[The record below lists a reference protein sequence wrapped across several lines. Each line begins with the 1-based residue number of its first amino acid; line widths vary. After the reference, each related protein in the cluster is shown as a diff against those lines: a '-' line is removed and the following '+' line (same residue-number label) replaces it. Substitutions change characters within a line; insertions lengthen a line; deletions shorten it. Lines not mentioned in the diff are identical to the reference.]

1 METEPA
7 PRVACSPNVA
17 EELRDALPA
26 PPAASGAAQRLRGL
40 EPCSAGA
47 SRGAAACSGLCMGS
61 AALWR
66 APSGHQPPAQGH
78 RSLLELALL
87 LEPWEWMGF
96 PWEWT
101 GFPWEWMGFPS
112 PRLSPSL
119 LGDRSGAGQP
129 RPRSAGCAAGRAPP
143 FPAQKEEMQRTGWAG
158 HTAPSELACFD
169 ASMLL
174 QGNLDR
180 GPANSFP
187 TTPPSPNGDGAG
199 SKPPGS
205 VAKCQRLRTSLVLA
219 RAVVPPLLSA
229 RLSLLDALQ
238 QWDGS
243 KPVPLPGEQHC
254 GGFHQVWIQLR
265 CGATKIPPWHERTTR
280 LHLPAAS
287 PRTWTPPFL
296 SVSSWRPPALRTVPG
311 QEGADGRGSRGR
323 RHCSCLQ
330 KALGEQGEQPQPL
343 RCLVGGSMPPGTPQL
358 LGGQA
363 HAVPWQSVIPNP
375 GGDFAVPSP
384 GLAFG
389 AEFYQQQLSKI
400 NKRACACQ

>member
-1 METEPA
+1 M
-7 PRVACSPNVA
+7 
-17 EELRDALPA
+17 
-26 PPAASGAAQRLRGL
+26 
-40 EPCSAGA
+40 
-47 SRGAAACSGLCMGS
+47 
-61 AALWR
+61 WR

-112 PRLSPSL
+112 PGLSPLL

-158 HTAPSELACFD
+158 HTAPSGLACFD

-219 RAVVPPLLSA
+219 RAVVPPPLSA

-243 KPVPLPGEQHC
+243 KPVPLPREQHF

-343 RCLVGGSMPPGTPQL
+343 RCLAGGSLPPGTPQL